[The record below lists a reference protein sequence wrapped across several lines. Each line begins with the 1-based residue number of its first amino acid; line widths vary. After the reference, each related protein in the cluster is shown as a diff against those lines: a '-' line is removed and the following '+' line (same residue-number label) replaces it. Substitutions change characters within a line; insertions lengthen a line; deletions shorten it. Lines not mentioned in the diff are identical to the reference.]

1 MPRSIGW
8 LIDWLLSP
16 LIGGWSID
24 WLVDWL
30 LSSLIGGGSID
41 WLTDLI
47 CCLFMKHVQI
57 FYVIMPLLWVMI
69 LFLYCISILR
79 TISGIDLFFT
89 IFNFQVAFSRTIW
102 YWRCRASRWR
112 DSRSAMW
119 CCGWS
124 TVAVTAVPW
133 CSNVS
138 KPDILPRIWRNTWPA
153 DFPRGARTTNCRA
166 PSAIISICA
175 PCPVPRGSR
184 KATRSTGRIIG
195 SYPRKRFWTWKR
207 MDIFWRAAYLA
218 VRRKLI
224 PVDWLID
231 WLVE

>member
-1 MPRSIGW
+1 MPRSIDWLIDWLVTLFSDRWVVDW
-8 LIDWLLSP
+8 LIDWLLYS

-24 WLVDWL
+24 WL
-30 LSSLIGGGSID
+30 
-41 WLTDLI
+41 TDL
-47 CCLFMKHVQI
+47 LFIHEACPNFCV
-57 FYVIMPLLWVMI
+57 VMPLLWVMI
-69 LFLYCISILR
+69 RFRYFISILR
-79 TISGIDLFFT
+79 TISGINLFFT
-89 IFNFQVAFSRTIW
+89 ISTFQVAFSRTIW

-124 TVAVTAVPW
+124 TAAVTDVPW

-153 DFPRGARTTNCRA
+153 DFPREARTTNCRA

-218 VRRKLI
+218 VRRKQI

-231 WLVE
+231 WVITE